1 MAARKPTK
9 LNAPATVTAIQLT
22 RNGTSTPFKVRTSA
36 SQSGSTAKARSGQRW
51 RRRACKRFL
60 WSLPVSDGTRGRGS
74 PPQPKWGGAG
84 AAAAPFKQGSSL
96 TEPFSMCRTIAVS
109 RRRESGSLPPLAQM
123 RSAAM
128 SAVTVSGTSS
138 PQSAGSVTAP
148 EIYMRQSEPPRSRKS
163 AVLEGVLGSL
173 ASSNAV
179 QPIDRAD

>member
-22 RNGTSTPFKVRTSA
+22 QNGTSTPFKVTDHP

-84 AAAAPFKQGSSL
+84 AAAA
-96 TEPFSMCRTIAVS
+96 FSMCRTIAVS

-148 EIYMRQSEPPRSRKS
+148 EIYMRQSEPPCSRKS